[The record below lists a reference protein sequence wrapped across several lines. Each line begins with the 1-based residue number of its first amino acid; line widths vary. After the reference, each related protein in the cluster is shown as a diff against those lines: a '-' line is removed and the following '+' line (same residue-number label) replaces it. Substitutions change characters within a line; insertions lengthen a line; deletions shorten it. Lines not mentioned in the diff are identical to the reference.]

1 MNLKSAHTAKVGKIF
16 KDARLQK
23 SLSLAE
29 VSIEAVI
36 NIEYI
41 RAIESGD
48 YSVFPARTYALKYF
62 EKYANFLSIEAMFF
76 DIFNLDLIEK
86 AAREEKLRNH
96 PEPFLEKNKIF
107 SSLLVVITLI
117 AIIFLVILG
126 DSIDEK
132 SENTEK
138 SQETSTS
145 LVILGSLELN
155 VEPDQSLKSE
165 IKELNNQINDFLYT
179 DKLDSN
185 ESNVNVDSIELDE

>member
-1 MNLKSAHTAKVGKIF
+1 MNLKSAQTAKVGKIF

-23 SLSLAE
+23 SLSLTE
-29 VSIEAVI
+29 VSIETVI

-62 EKYANFLSIEAMFF
+62 EKYANFLSVEATFF

-107 SSLLVVITLI
+107 SSLLIAITLI

-132 SENTEK
+132 SE
-138 SQETSTS
+138 ETSTNPVMQDS
-145 LVILGSLELN
+145 FELN
-155 VEPDQSLKSE
+155 VEPEQSLKSE

-185 ESNVNVDSIELDE
+185 MSNVNVDSIELDE

>member
-1 MNLKSAHTAKVGKIF
+1 MNLKSAQTAKVGKIF

-23 SLSLAE
+23 SLSLTE

-62 EKYANFLSIEAMFF
+62 EKYANFLSIEATFF

-107 SSLLVVITLI
+107 SSLLVAITLI
-117 AIIFLVILG
+117 AIILLVILG

-132 SENTEK
+132 SE
-138 SQETSTS
+138 ETSTNP
-145 LVILGSLELN
+145 VILDSLKLN
-155 VEPDQSLKSE
+155 VEPEQSLKSE

-185 ESNVNVDSIELDE
+185 ESNVNVDSLELDE

>member
-1 MNLKSAHTAKVGKIF
+1 MNLKSAQTAKVGKIF

-23 SLSLAE
+23 SLSLTE
-29 VSIEAVI
+29 VSCEAFI

-62 EKYANFLSIEAMFF
+62 EKYANFLSIEATFF
-76 DIFNLDLIEK
+76 DIFNLDLIAK
-86 AAREEKLRNH
+86 AAREEHLRNN

-126 DSIDEK
+126 DSINEK
-132 SENTEK
+132 NE
-138 SQETSTS
+138 ETPTN
-145 LVILGSLELN
+145 LVILDSSELN
-155 VEPDQSLKSE
+155 DETEQSLKSE
-165 IKELNNQINDFLYT
+165 IVELNNLINDFLYT

-185 ESNVNVDSIELDE
+185 KSNVNVDSIELDE

>member
-1 MNLKSAHTAKVGKIF
+1 MNLKSAQTAKVGKIF

-23 SLSLAE
+23 SLSLTE

-62 EKYANFLSIEAMFF
+62 EKYANFLSIEATFF

-117 AIIFLVILG
+117 AIIFLAFLG
-126 DSIDEK
+126 DSIEEK
-132 SENTEK
+132 SDEI
-138 SQETSTS
+138 STNP
-145 LVILGSLELN
+145 VVPDSLELN
-155 VEPDQSLKSE
+155 VEPEQSLKSE

>member
-1 MNLKSAHTAKVGKIF
+1 MNLKSAQTAKVGKIF

-23 SLSLAE
+23 SLSLTE

-62 EKYANFLSIEAMFF
+62 EKYANFLSIEATFF
-76 DIFNLDLIEK
+76 DIFNLDLIGK

-126 DSIDEK
+126 DSIEEK
-132 SENTEK
+132 SD
-138 SQETSTS
+138 ETSINPVMPDS
-145 LVILGSLELN
+145 SELN
-155 VEPDQSLKSE
+155 VEPEQRLKSE
-165 IKELNNQINDFLYT
+165 IKELNNQINDFLHT

-185 ESNVNVDSIELDE
+185 ESNVNVYSIELDE

>member
-1 MNLKSAHTAKVGKIF
+1 MNLKSAQTAKVGKIF

-23 SLSLAE
+23 SLSLTE

-41 RAIESGD
+41 KAIESGD
-48 YSVFPARTYALKYF
+48 YTVFPARTYALKYF
-62 EKYANFLSIEAMFF
+62 EKYANFLSIEATFF

-117 AIIFLVILG
+117 AIIFLVFLG

-132 SENTEK
+132 REEI
-138 SQETSTS
+138 STNP
-145 LVILGSLELN
+145 VILDSLELN
-155 VEPDQSLKSE
+155 VEPEQSLKSE

>member
-1 MNLKSAHTAKVGKIF
+1 MNLKSAQTAKVGKIF

-23 SLSLAE
+23 SLSLTE
-29 VSIEAVI
+29 VSSEAII

-62 EKYANFLSIEAMFF
+62 EKYANFLSIEATFF

-86 AAREEKLRNH
+86 AAREEQLRNN

-107 SSLLVVITLI
+107 SSLLVAITLI

-132 SENTEK
+132 SE
-138 SQETSTS
+138 ETSTNQA
-145 LVILGSLELN
+145 ILDSLELN
-155 VEPDQSLKSE
+155 DESEQSLKSE
-165 IKELNNQINDFLYT
+165 IEELNNQINDFLHT

-185 ESNVNVDSIELDE
+185 ESNVNVNVDSIEFDE

>member
-1 MNLKSAHTAKVGKIF
+1 MNLKSAQTAKVGKIF

-23 SLSLAE
+23 SLSLTE

-62 EKYANFLSIEAMFF
+62 EKYATFLSIEVTFF

-126 DSIDEK
+126 DSIEEK
-132 SENTEK
+132 SD
-138 SQETSTS
+138 ETSINP
-145 LVILGSLELN
+145 LMPDSLELN
-155 VEPDQSLKSE
+155 VEPEQSLKSE

>member
-1 MNLKSAHTAKVGKIF
+1 MNLKSAQTAKVGKIF

-23 SLSLAE
+23 SLSLTE

-62 EKYANFLSIEAMFF
+62 EKYANFLSVEATFF

-96 PEPFLEKNKIF
+96 PDPFLEKNKIF
-107 SSLLVVITLI
+107 SSLVVVITLI
-117 AIIFLVILG
+117 AIIFLVIIG
-126 DSIDEK
+126 NSIDEK
-132 SENTEK
+132 SE
-138 SQETSTS
+138 ETSTNP
-145 LVILGSLELN
+145 VMQDSLELN
-155 VEPDQSLKSE
+155 VEPEQSLKSE
-165 IKELNNQINDFLYT
+165 IKELNDQINDFLYT

-185 ESNVNVDSIELDE
+185 QVNVNVDSIDPDA

>member
-1 MNLKSAHTAKVGKIF
+1 MNLKSAQTAKVGKIF

-62 EKYANFLSIEAMFF
+62 EKYANFLSIEATFF
-76 DIFNLDLIEK
+76 DIFNLDLIGK

-132 SENTEK
+132 SE
-138 SQETSTS
+138 ETSTNP
-145 LVILGSLELN
+145 VMLGSLELN
-155 VEPDQSLKSE
+155 VDPEQRLKSE
-165 IKELNNQINDFLYT
+165 IHELNNQINDFLFT

-185 ESNVNVDSIELDE
+185 ESNVNVDPIVLDE

>member
-1 MNLKSAHTAKVGKIF
+1 MNLKSAQTAKVGKIF

-23 SLSLAE
+23 SLSLTE

-126 DSIDEK
+126 DSIEEK
-132 SENTEK
+132 SD
-138 SQETSTS
+138 ETSINPVMLDS
-145 LVILGSLELN
+145 LKLN
-155 VEPDQSLKSE
+155 VEPEQSLKSE

>member
-1 MNLKSAHTAKVGKIF
+1 MNLKSAQTAKVGKIF

-23 SLSLAE
+23 SLSLTE

-62 EKYANFLSIEAMFF
+62 EKYANFLSVEATFF

-96 PEPFLEKNKIF
+96 PDPFLEKNKIF
-107 SSLLVVITLI
+107 SSLVVVITLI

-126 DSIDEK
+126 DSIEEK
-132 SENTEK
+132 SD
-138 SQETSTS
+138 ETSTNP
-145 LVILGSLELN
+145 VMPDSLELN
-155 VEPDQSLKSE
+155 VEPEQSLKSE
-165 IKELNNQINDFLYT
+165 INELNNQINDFLYT

-185 ESNVNVDSIELDE
+185 ESNVNVYSIELDE

>member
-1 MNLKSAHTAKVGKIF
+1 MNLKSAQTAKVGKIF

-23 SLSLAE
+23 SLSLTE

-62 EKYANFLSIEAMFF
+62 EKYANFLSIEATFF

-126 DSIDEK
+126 DSIEEK
-132 SENTEK
+132 SD
-138 SQETSTS
+138 ETSTNP
-145 LVILGSLELN
+145 VMPDSLELN
-155 VEPDQSLKSE
+155 VEPEQSLKSE
-165 IKELNNQINDFLYT
+165 INELNNQINDFLYT

-185 ESNVNVDSIELDE
+185 ESNVNVYSIELDE

>member
-1 MNLKSAHTAKVGKIF
+1 MNLKSAQTAKVGKIF

-23 SLSLAE
+23 SLSLTE

-36 NIEYI
+36 NIEYV

-48 YSVFPARTYALKYF
+48 YSAFPARTYALKYF
-62 EKYANFLSIEAMFF
+62 EKYADFLSVEATFF

-86 AAREEKLRNH
+86 AAREEKLKNH

-107 SSLLVVITLI
+107 SSFLVVITLI
-117 AIIFLVILG
+117 AIIFLVISG

-132 SENTEK
+132 SEEN
-138 SQETSTS
+138 STNPVM
-145 LVILGSLELN
+145 LDSLELN
-155 VEPDQSLKSE
+155 VEPEQSLKSE
-165 IKELNNQINDFLYT
+165 IKEFNNQINYFLYT

-185 ESNVNVDSIELDE
+185 QVNVNVDSIEPDS

>member
-1 MNLKSAHTAKVGKIF
+1 MNLKSAQTAKVGKIF

-23 SLSLAE
+23 SLSLTE

-62 EKYANFLSIEAMFF
+62 EKYANFLSIEATFF

-126 DSIDEK
+126 DSIEEK
-132 SENTEK
+132 SD
-138 SQETSTS
+138 ETSINP
-145 LVILGSLELN
+145 VMPDSLELN
-155 VEPDQSLKSE
+155 VEPEQSLKSE
-165 IKELNNQINDFLYT
+165 INELNNQINDFLYT

>member
-1 MNLKSAHTAKVGKIF
+1 MNLKSAQTAKVGKIF

-62 EKYANFLSIEAMFF
+62 EKYANFLSMQATFF

-126 DSIDEK
+126 DSIEEK
-132 SENTEK
+132 SD
-138 SQETSTS
+138 ETSTNP
-145 LVILGSLELN
+145 VMPDSLELN
-155 VEPDQSLKSE
+155 VEPEQSLKSE
-165 IKELNNQINDFLYT
+165 INELNNQINDFLYT

-185 ESNVNVDSIELDE
+185 ESNVNVYSIELDE

>member
-1 MNLKSAHTAKVGKIF
+1 MNLKSAQTAKVGKIF

-23 SLSLAE
+23 SLSLTE

-48 YSVFPARTYALKYF
+48 YTVFPARTYALKYF
-62 EKYANFLSIEAMFF
+62 EKYANFLSIEATFF

-126 DSIDEK
+126 DSIEEK
-132 SENTEK
+132 SD
-138 SQETSTS
+138 ETSINPVMPDS
-145 LVILGSLELN
+145 SELN
-155 VEPDQSLKSE
+155 VEPEQRLKSE
-165 IKELNNQINDFLYT
+165 IKELNNQINDFLHT

-185 ESNVNVDSIELDE
+185 ESNVNVYSIELDE

>member
-1 MNLKSAHTAKVGKIF
+1 MNLKSAQTAKVGKIF

-23 SLSLAE
+23 SLSLTE
-29 VSIEAVI
+29 VSSEAFI

-48 YSVFPARTYALKYF
+48 YSVFPARTYAIKYF
-62 EKYANFLSIEAMFF
+62 EKYANFLSIEATFF
-76 DIFNLDLIEK
+76 DIFNLDLIAK
-86 AAREEKLRNH
+86 ASREEHLRNN

-126 DSIDEK
+126 DSINEK
-132 SENTEK
+132 NE
-138 SQETSTS
+138 ETPTN
-145 LVILGSLELN
+145 LVILDSSELN
-155 VEPDQSLKSE
+155 DETEQSLKSE
-165 IKELNNQINDFLYT
+165 IVELNNLINDFLYT

-185 ESNVNVDSIELDE
+185 KSNVNVDSIELDE

>member
-1 MNLKSAHTAKVGKIF
+1 MNLKSAQTAKVGKIF

-23 SLSLAE
+23 SLSLTE

-62 EKYANFLSIEAMFF
+62 EKYANFLSIEATFF

-126 DSIDEK
+126 DSIEEK
-132 SENTEK
+132 SD
-138 SQETSTS
+138 ETSS
-145 LVILGSLELN
+145 NPVMPDSLELN
-155 VEPDQSLKSE
+155 VEPEQSLKSE

-185 ESNVNVDSIELDE
+185 ESNVNVYSIELDE

>member
-1 MNLKSAHTAKVGKIF
+1 MNLKSAQTAKVGKIF

-62 EKYANFLSIEAMFF
+62 EKYANFLSIEATFF

-132 SENTEK
+132 SE
-138 SQETSTS
+138 ETSTNP
-145 LVILGSLELN
+145 VMLGSLELN
-155 VEPDQSLKSE
+155 VDPEQRLKSE
-165 IKELNNQINDFLYT
+165 IQELNNQINDFLFT

-185 ESNVNVDSIELDE
+185 ESNVNVDPIVLDE

>member
-1 MNLKSAHTAKVGKIF
+1 MNLKSAQTAKVGKIF

-165 IKELNNQINDFLYT
+165 IKELNNQVNDFLYT

-185 ESNVNVDSIELDE
+185 ESNVNVYSIELDE

>member
-1 MNLKSAHTAKVGKIF
+1 MNLKSAQTAKVGKIF

-23 SLSLAE
+23 SLSLTE

-62 EKYANFLSIEAMFF
+62 EKYATFLSIEATFF

-126 DSIDEK
+126 DSIEEK
-132 SENTEK
+132 SD
-138 SQETSTS
+138 ETSTNPVMPDS
-145 LVILGSLELN
+145 SELN
-155 VEPDQSLKSE
+155 VEPEQRLKSE
-165 IKELNNQINDFLYT
+165 IKELNNQINDFLHT

-185 ESNVNVDSIELDE
+185 ESNVNVYSIELDE

>member
-1 MNLKSAHTAKVGKIF
+1 MNLKSAQTAKVGKIF

-23 SLSLAE
+23 SLSLTE

-62 EKYANFLSIEAMFF
+62 EKYANFLSIEAKFF
-76 DIFNLDLIEK
+76 DIFNLDLIAK

-96 PEPFLEKNKIF
+96 PEPFLEKNKIL
-107 SSLLVVITLI
+107 SYLLVVITLI
-117 AIIFLVILG
+117 ALIFLVILG

-132 SENTEK
+132 SE
-138 SQETSTS
+138 ETSTNP
-145 LVILGSLELN
+145 VMLGSLELN
-155 VEPDQSLKSE
+155 VEPEQRLKSE
-165 IKELNNQINDFLYT
+165 IHEVNNQINDFLFT

-185 ESNVNVDSIELDE
+185 ESNVNVDPIVLDE

>member
-1 MNLKSAHTAKVGKIF
+1 MNLKSAQTAKVGKIF

-62 EKYANFLSIEAMFF
+62 EKYANFLSIEATFF

-126 DSIDEK
+126 DSIEEK
-132 SENTEK
+132 SD
-138 SQETSTS
+138 ETSINP
-145 LVILGSLELN
+145 VIPDSSELN
-155 VEPDQSLKSE
+155 VEPEQRLKSE
-165 IKELNNQINDFLYT
+165 IKELNNQINDFLHT

-185 ESNVNVDSIELDE
+185 ESNVNVYSIELDE

>member
-1 MNLKSAHTAKVGKIF
+1 MNLKSAQTAKVGKIF

-62 EKYANFLSIEAMFF
+62 EKYANFLSIEATFF

-96 PEPFLEKNKIF
+96 PDPFLEKNKIF

-132 SENTEK
+132 SE
-138 SQETSTS
+138 ETSTNP
-145 LVILGSLELN
+145 VILDSLELN
-155 VEPDQSLKSE
+155 VEPEQSLKSE

-185 ESNVNVDSIELDE
+185 ESNVNVYSIELDE

>member
-1 MNLKSAHTAKVGKIF
+1 MNLKSAQTAKVGKIF

-23 SLSLAE
+23 SLSLTE

-62 EKYANFLSIEAMFF
+62 EKYANFLSVEATFF

-86 AAREEKLRNH
+86 AEREEKLRNH
-96 PEPFLEKNKIF
+96 PDPFLEKNKIF
-107 SSLLVVITLI
+107 SSLVVVITLI
-117 AIIFLVILG
+117 AIIFLVIIG
-126 DSIDEK
+126 NSIDEK
-132 SENTEK
+132 SE
-138 SQETSTS
+138 ETSTNP
-145 LVILGSLELN
+145 VMQDSLELN
-155 VEPDQSLKSE
+155 VEPEQSLKSE
-165 IKELNNQINDFLYT
+165 IKELNDQINDFLYI

-185 ESNVNVDSIELDE
+185 QVNVNVDSIDPDA

>member
-1 MNLKSAHTAKVGKIF
+1 MNLKSAQTAKVGKIF

-23 SLSLAE
+23 SLSLTE
-29 VSIEAVI
+29 VSTEAVI

-41 RAIESGD
+41 MAIESGD

-62 EKYANFLSIEAMFF
+62 EKYANFLSIEATFF

-86 AAREEKLRNH
+86 AAREEKLKNN

-126 DSIDEK
+126 DSIEEK
-132 SENTEK
+132 SD
-138 SQETSTS
+138 ETSTNP
-145 LVILGSLELN
+145 VMPDSLELN
-155 VEPDQSLKSE
+155 VEPEQSLKSE
-165 IKELNNQINDFLYT
+165 INELNNQINDFLYT

-185 ESNVNVDSIELDE
+185 ESNVNVYSIELDE

>member
-1 MNLKSAHTAKVGKIF
+1 MNLKSAQTAKVGKIF

-23 SLSLAE
+23 SLSLTE

-62 EKYANFLSIEAMFF
+62 EKYANFLSVEATFF

-96 PEPFLEKNKIF
+96 PDPFLEKNKIF
-107 SSLLVVITLI
+107 SSLVVVITLI

-126 DSIDEK
+126 DSIEEK
-132 SENTEK
+132 SD
-138 SQETSTS
+138 ETSTNP
-145 LVILGSLELN
+145 VMQDSLELN
-155 VEPDQSLKSE
+155 VEPEQSLKSE
-165 IKELNNQINDFLYT
+165 INELNNQINDFLYT

-185 ESNVNVDSIELDE
+185 ESNVNVYSIELDE

>member
-1 MNLKSAHTAKVGKIF
+1 MNLKSAQTAKVGKIF

-165 IKELNNQINDFLYT
+165 IKELNNQVNDFLYT

>member
-1 MNLKSAHTAKVGKIF
+1 MNLKSAQTAKVGKIF

-23 SLSLAE
+23 SLSLTE

-62 EKYANFLSIEAMFF
+62 EKYANFLSIEAKFF

-86 AAREEKLRNH
+86 AEREEKLRNH

-126 DSIDEK
+126 DSIEEK
-132 SENTEK
+132 SDD
-138 SQETSTS
+138 TSTNP
-145 LVILGSLELN
+145 VMPDSLELN
-155 VEPDQSLKSE
+155 VEPEQSLKSE
-165 IKELNNQINDFLYT
+165 INELNNQINDFLYT

-185 ESNVNVDSIELDE
+185 ESNVNVYSIELDE

>member
-1 MNLKSAHTAKVGKIF
+1 MNLKSAQTAKVGKIF

-23 SLSLAE
+23 SLSLTE

-62 EKYANFLSIEAMFF
+62 EKYANFLSVEATFF

-96 PEPFLEKNKIF
+96 PDPFLEKNKIF
-107 SSLLVVITLI
+107 SSLVVVITLI
-117 AIIFLVILG
+117 AIIFLVIIG
-126 DSIDEK
+126 NSIDEK
-132 SENTEK
+132 SE
-138 SQETSTS
+138 ETSTNP
-145 LVILGSLELN
+145 VMQDSLELN
-155 VEPDQSLKSE
+155 VEPEQSLKSE
-165 IKELNNQINDFLYT
+165 IKELNVQINDFLYI

-185 ESNVNVDSIELDE
+185 QVNVNVDSIDPDA

>member
-1 MNLKSAHTAKVGKIF
+1 MNLKSAQTAKVGKIF

-23 SLSLAE
+23 SLSLTE

-62 EKYANFLSIEAMFF
+62 EKYANFLSIEATFF

-126 DSIDEK
+126 DSIEEK
-132 SENTEK
+132 SD
-138 SQETSTS
+138 ETSTNP
-145 LVILGSLELN
+145 VMPDSLELN
-155 VEPDQSLKSE
+155 VEPEQSLKSE
-165 IKELNNQINDFLYT
+165 INELNNQINDFLYT

>member
-1 MNLKSAHTAKVGKIF
+1 MNLKSAQTAKVGKIF

-62 EKYANFLSIEAMFF
+62 EKYANFLSIEATFF

-107 SSLLVVITLI
+107 SSLLVAATLI
-117 AIIFLVILG
+117 AIIFLLILG

-138 SQETSTS
+138 SGETLTNS
-145 LVILGSLELN
+145 VILDSSELN
-155 VEPDQSLKSE
+155 VEPEQSLKSE
-165 IKELNNQINDFLYT
+165 IKVLNNQINDFLYT

>member
-1 MNLKSAHTAKVGKIF
+1 MNLKSAQTAKVGKIF

-23 SLSLAE
+23 SLSLTE
-29 VSIEAVI
+29 VSSEAVI

-62 EKYANFLSIEAMFF
+62 EKYANFLSIEATFF
-76 DIFNLDLIEK
+76 DIFNLDLIAK
-86 AAREEKLRNH
+86 AAREEQLRNN

-107 SSLLVVITLI
+107 SSLLVAITLI

-132 SENTEK
+132 SKNNVKNE
-138 SQETSTS
+138 ETSTNQVT
-145 LVILGSLELN
+145 LDSLELN
-155 VEPDQSLKSE
+155 YEPEQSLKSE
-165 IKELNNQINDFLYT
+165 IGELNNLINDFLYT

-185 ESNVNVDSIELDE
+185 KSNVNVDSIELDE

>member
-1 MNLKSAHTAKVGKIF
+1 MNLKSAQTAKVGKIF

-23 SLSLAE
+23 SLSLTE

-62 EKYANFLSIEAMFF
+62 EKYANFLSIEATFF

-132 SENTEK
+132 SE
-138 SQETSTS
+138 ETSTNPVM
-145 LVILGSLELN
+145 LDSLELN
-155 VEPDQSLKSE
+155 VEPEQSLKSE

>member
-1 MNLKSAHTAKVGKIF
+1 MNLKSAQTAKVGKIF

-23 SLSLAE
+23 SLSLTE

-62 EKYANFLSIEAMFF
+62 EKYANFLSIEATFF

-126 DSIDEK
+126 DSIEEK
-132 SENTEK
+132 SD
-138 SQETSTS
+138 ETSINP
-145 LVILGSLELN
+145 LMPDSLELN
-155 VEPDQSLKSE
+155 VEPEQSLKSE

-185 ESNVNVDSIELDE
+185 ESNGNVYSIELDE

>member
-1 MNLKSAHTAKVGKIF
+1 MNLKSAQTAKVGKIF

-23 SLSLAE
+23 SLSLTE

-62 EKYANFLSIEAMFF
+62 EKYANFLSIEATFF

-126 DSIDEK
+126 DSIEEK
-132 SENTEK
+132 SD
-138 SQETSTS
+138 ETSTNP
-145 LVILGSLELN
+145 VMPDSLELN
-155 VEPDQSLKSE
+155 VEPEQSLKSE